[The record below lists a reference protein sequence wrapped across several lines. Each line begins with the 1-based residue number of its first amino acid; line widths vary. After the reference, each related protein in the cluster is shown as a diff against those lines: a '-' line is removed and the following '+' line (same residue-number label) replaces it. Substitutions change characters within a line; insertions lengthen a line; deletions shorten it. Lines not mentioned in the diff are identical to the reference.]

1 MKKIS
6 SKLLVILTLLT
17 IPVLSS
23 CDNKSVK
30 EDKMFL
36 ENYENLVPLKKLKQ
50 TEEIFYDARE
60 FGEFEDIKHQELYF
74 NNILNNS
81 REGVAVLK
89 DDAKFL
95 YYNKEKMRFLNS
107 TDGYMFDIQT
117 KTTFNVDFSLSKYR
131 SKIYNE
137 EMTLTITKEEQ
148 NPYKSWSTYRD
159 DWVIKYLESKQFLE
173 ANNLEYTEDVI
184 FENNDILK
192 NHFVSIYSIK
202 IMVS

>member
-81 REGVAVLK
+81 
-89 DDAKFL
+89 
-95 YYNKEKMRFLNS
+95 
-107 TDGYMFDIQT
+107 
-117 KTTFNVDFSLSKYR
+117 
-131 SKIYNE
+131 
-137 EMTLTITKEEQ
+137 
-148 NPYKSWSTYRD
+148 
-159 DWVIKYLESKQFLE
+159 KQ
-173 ANNLEYTEDVI
+173 
-184 FENNDILK
+184 
-192 NHFVSIYSIK
+192 S
-202 IMVS
+202 